1 MTVNEAYYIRAMEE
15 CNPGAPLPPFPPFK
29 EWGVDMMK
37 ICLRYTSN
45 GRKMFLS
52 VLSSCIAH
60 MSALGSCFKAV
71 CETYDGAMNQL
82 RDEVDSDQQRMI
94 AEQKQMDGE
103 KELQRVRKQRADT
116 D

>member
-1 MTVNEAYYIRAMEE
+1 MV
-15 CNPGAPLPPFPPFK
+15 
-29 EWGVDMMK
+29 
-37 ICLRYTSN
+37 
-45 GRKMFLS
+45 LS

-82 RDEVDSDQQRMI
+82 RDKARDSDQQRMI